1 MRGSFTSLED
11 LEVAF
16 KADAQDRALID
27 HITSSFPNLHLLQV
41 HRYRAEGETAADVES
56 ALNHITQALSSL
68 HYLRHFRM
76 YLNLPEDDYRFKG
89 PRPYG
94 DIKIAT
100 RQEEFQELLQRY
112 ATLIAQHCGRALQ
125 MVDFLCTWVFNTRI
139 WMRFYVER
147 DDDDRLV
154 VRFEEGSTYFLIYS
168 DDTEGP

>member
-56 ALNHITQALSSL
+56 ALNYTAQAISSL

-76 YLNLPEDDYRFKG
+76 YLNLPDDDYRLKEL
-89 PRPYG
+89 RPYG
-94 DIKIAT
+94 DIKTAT
-100 RQEEFQELLQRY
+100 RKKEFQELLQRY
-112 ATLIAQHCGRALQ
+112 ATLTAQHCGRALQ
-125 MVDFLCTWVFNTRI
+125 MVDFLCSSVFNTRI